1 MKKQTLVLAK
11 LITCLTLVLGFTV
24 GWGADAALAT
34 VNCDPDFVTQ
44 QGSRF
49 TVLPTGTDDT
59 ANLQCA
65 FDAAVDAGSGSEV
78 RLLAGAYHTGQ
89 IVVNEFHGS
98 FYGAGADETEVFNL
112 PNLYVA
118 PGNWYL
124 SPPSAENPWP
134 ELFIFLGGDL
144 SISELALRI
153 TGDEPTQEWWLYG
166 MGPLHELACAIMI
179 TGSEAH
185 ADISYVLVEG
195 EFTGDSLFA
204 GYNLGNGIY
213 FEGIAEWLGQPAPP
227 ISGSFSIRHST
238 FRTVGWASP
247 VYNLSNASVV
257 VSHNNYEDVMVA
269 MDGADLVNTS
279 VEFSHNRVEGAWIG
293 LDFWDGALPEHVGST
308 YLVTNNLFRNTYGA
322 GVVFEQ
328 TFGYGNQCLL
338 LGNNAQNAGD
348 LGIFLGQ
355 GTTGCTVVGGA
366 NETNVLDLG
375 IDNVLVGVNNMGSG
389 VGPTI
394 REVRRVQ

>member
-1 MKKQTLVLAK
+1 MKKQTLVLVK
-11 LITCLTLVLGFTV
+11 LTMCLALVLGFTA

-34 VNCDPDFVTQ
+34 VDCDPDFVVQ
-44 QGSRF
+44 EGSRF

-65 FDAAVDAGSGSEV
+65 FVAAVGAGPGSEV

-118 PGNWYL
+118 PGDWNL

-134 ELFIFLGGDL
+134 DLFAFLGGDF

-153 TGDEPTQEWWLYG
+153 TGDEPTQEWWIFG
-166 MGPLHELACAIMI
+166 WGPFYELGCAILI

-185 ADISYVLVEG
+185 AEISHVLVEG
-195 EFTGDSLFA
+195 EATEGWLSN
-204 GYNLGNGIY
+204 YNLINGIF
-213 FEGIAEWLGQPAPP
+213 FEGIAEWLGQSAPP
-227 ISGSFSIRHST
+227 ISGSFSVHEST
-238 FRTVGWASP
+238 FRTQDGGVP
-247 VYNLSNASVV
+247 IYNLANASVV
-257 VSHNNYEDVMVA
+257 ISHNDFEDVYFA
-269 MDGADLVNTS
+269 TIGGDLVDS
-279 VEFSHNRVEGAWIG
+279 SLEFSHNNVEGTFGMDLYNDAVPE
-293 LDFWDGALPEHVGST
+293 DAGATFLIKNNQFRTEVVGVA
-308 YLVTNNLFRNTYGA
+308 L
-322 GVVFEQ
+322 EQ
-328 TFGYGNQCLL
+328 TFGEGNQCLL
-338 LGNNAQNAGD
+338 LGNNVQNSGD
-348 LGIFLGQ
+348 LGIYLGP
-355 GTTGCTVVGGA
+355 GITGCTVVGGA
-366 NETNVLDLG
+366 NKTNVLDLG